1 MKPEDCAGCPYF
13 DGVDICEASRVKLP
27 IGYAVLPV
35 LIEQVTE
42 CKRVDEEE
50 EDEE

>member
-1 MKPEDCAGCPYF
+1 MKPEDCTGCLYF
-13 DGVDICEASRVKLP
+13 DGVNICEASRVKLP
-27 IGYAVLPV
+27 IGYAVFPV

-50 EDEE
+50 EEEE

>member
-1 MKPEDCAGCPYF
+1 MTPEDCAGCPYF

-27 IGYAVLPV
+27 I

-42 CKRVDEEE
+42 CKRVNDSNPLEFQEVVE
-50 EDEE
+50 